1 MFLCYL
7 ALQSFDVLADK
18 FNNVPRLNTDHVVV
32 MFTLVEF
39 EYRVP
44 TLKVM
49 AHNQPGIFKLCE
61 DAVYRREP
69 DILAGIQQLPVD
81 IFGAQV
87 ARFDI
92 LKNLENSKARQGYF
106 EPSVAKL
113 LSLLHESILIGMMR
127 AYYDD
132 MAEQFQRMMSKN
144 PMTMRKSLILALFCS
159 LAISSGCVYRA
170 NISQGNL
177 IEQED
182 LDQAEV
188 GMTKNQIRFLLGT
201 PMIDDP
207 FNRDRWDYVYY
218 VTIGRADAVGKRW
231 VSIFFADDH
240 VSDIRHDQELNP
252 AL

>member
-1 MFLCYL
+1 MFLGHL
-7 ALQSFDVLADK
+7 ALQSFYVLADK
-18 FNNVPRLNTDHVVV
+18 FNNVPRLNTDHVIM
-32 MFTLVEF
+32 MFALVDF

-44 TLKVM
+44 TLEVM
-49 AHNQPGIFKLCE
+49 AHHQPGIFKLCE
-61 DAVYRREP
+61 NAVYRREP
-69 DILAGIQQLPVD
+69 DILAGIQQLLVD
-81 IFGAQV
+81 ILGAQV

-92 LKNLENSKARQGYF
+92 LENFENSKPRQGYF
-106 EPSVAKL
+106 EPGGAKF
-113 LSLLHESILIGMMR
+113 LSLLHESILTGIMR

-132 MAEQFQRMMSKN
+132 MAEQFQRMMFKN
-144 PMTMRKSLILALFCS
+144 PMTMRKSLTLALLCT
-159 LAISSGCVYRA
+159 LVITGGCVYRA

-182 LDQAEV
+182 LDQAKV

-218 VTIGRADAVGKRW
+218 LTIGRADATRKRW

-240 VSDIRHDQELNP
+240 VSEIRHDQELNP